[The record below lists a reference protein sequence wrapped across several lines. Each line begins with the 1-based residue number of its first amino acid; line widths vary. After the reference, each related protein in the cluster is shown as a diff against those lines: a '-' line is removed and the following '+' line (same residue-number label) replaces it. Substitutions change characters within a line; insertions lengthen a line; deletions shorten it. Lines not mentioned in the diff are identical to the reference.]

1 MAKKGFIPWNTGTSK
16 TKVTIT
22 CECCGK
28 TIDKY
33 LHNRKEIRFCSNRC
47 AHKVMGAWNKGII
60 GKESHLWKEDK
71 KSKLNNVIRQSQ
83 LYVEWRLM
91 IYGRDM
97 FTCQKCKQRGK
108 YLEAHHII
116 SLRKIIKDN
125 KLTYD
130 NFHNCEQLWDLD
142 NGITYCSDCHMEEDK
157 MRKRFKKIN
166 DIMGGD

>member
-60 GKESHLWKEDK
+60 GKESHL
-71 KSKLNNVIRQSQ
+71 
-83 LYVEWRLM
+83 
-91 IYGRDM
+91 RDM